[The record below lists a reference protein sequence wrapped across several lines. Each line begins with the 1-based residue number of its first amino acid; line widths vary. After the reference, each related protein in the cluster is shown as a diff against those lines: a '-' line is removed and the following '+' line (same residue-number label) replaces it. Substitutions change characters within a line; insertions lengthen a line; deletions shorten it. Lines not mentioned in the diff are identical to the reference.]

1 MLPLTPEKAYS
12 RATAACS
19 RREYCRADWARK
31 FAEGGLA
38 AEASAALLDRLAAE
52 GYVDD
57 RRFARA
63 FVHDK
68 VGSGQWGRLKAAC
81 ALRARGVDSE
91 AAAEA
96 LAAVDEEAYRE
107 GLRRLLERKAR
118 TLPPLDARLR
128 RLRLLRY
135 AAGRGFEA
143 ALAAALL
150 GGEDD

>member
-19 RREYCRADWARK
+19 RREYCRADWVRK

-81 ALRARGVDSE
+81 ALRARGVDGE

-96 LAAVDEEAYRE
+96 LAAVDEEAYRLQVNGE
-107 GLRRLLERKAR
+107 GILPVRYFTELLA
-118 TLPPLDARLR
+118 
-128 RLRLLRY
+128 
-135 AAGRGFEA
+135 EA
-143 ALAAALL
+143 L
-150 GGEDD
+150 GVKE